1 MEDKR
6 CEETT
11 KDKDSLFAI
20 YIAKEL
26 EKIKDQKSKAL
37 LKLKVQQLI
46 FEA

>member
-11 KDKDSLFAI
+11 KDSLFAI

-26 EKIKDQKSKAL
+26 KENQGPKIKSTVEVKSAAAN
-37 LKLKVQQLI
+37 
-46 FEA
+46 F